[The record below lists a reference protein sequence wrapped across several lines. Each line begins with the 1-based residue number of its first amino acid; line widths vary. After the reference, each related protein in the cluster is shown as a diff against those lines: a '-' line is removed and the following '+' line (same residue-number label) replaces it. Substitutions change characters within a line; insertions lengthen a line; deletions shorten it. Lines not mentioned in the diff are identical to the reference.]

1 MFLTFAGM
9 FIAFALAFVLACLDP
24 IWKNKISLREGLA
37 ALIEKD

>member
-9 FIAFALAFVLACLDP
+9 FIAFILAFILACFDP
-24 IWKNKISLREGLA
+24 IWKNKTSLREGLA